1 VRVDADGAAA
11 AEPDGRRRRG
21 LRRRAA
27 LIEATLAVVARDGAA
42 AVTHASVAAAAGLA
56 CSAVSHHFAS
66 IDDLLAAALSSGT
79 EQLAA
84 AVPRLDDGADPGWF
98 ATALVE
104 AFEADPGRVAA
115 GYELY
120 LLAARQPGLRPAVAR
135 WTDLLA
141 ELARRQTTDPDAA
154 RVWAAAV
161 DGYFLQHLAHGTNP
175 EAAELTRLLGALRAR
190 EQ

>member
-1 VRVDADGAAA
+1 MDA

-27 LIEATLAVVARDGAA
+27 LIEATLRVVARDGAA
-42 AVTHASVAAAAGLA
+42 AVTHASVAAAAGLGR
-56 CSAVSHHFAS
+56 SAVSHHFAS

-84 AVPRLDDGADPGWF
+84 AVPRLDAGAGDGWF
-98 ATALVE
+98 ATALVDL
-104 AFEADPGRVAA
+104 FEADPGRVAA

-135 WTDLLA
+135 WTDLLT
-141 ELARRQTTDPDAA
+141 ELAGRQTTDPDAA
-154 RVWAAAV
+154 RAWAAAV
-161 DGYFLQHLAHGTNP
+161 DGYFLQHLAHGTRP
-175 EAAELTRLLGALRAR
+175 AAAELTRLLGALRAR

>member
-1 VRVDADGAAA
+1 VEPDD

-27 LIEATLAVVARDGAA
+27 LVEATLQVVARDGAA
-42 AVTHASVAAAAGLA
+42 AVTHASVAAAAGLGR
-56 CSAVSHHFAS
+56 SAVSHHFAS

-84 AVPRLDDGADPGWF
+84 SMPRLGDGADLGWF
-98 ATALVE
+98 ATALVDL
-104 AFEADPGRVAA
+104 FEADRGRVAA

-120 LLAARQPGLRPAVAR
+120 LLAARQPALRPAVAR

-141 ELARRQTTDPDAA
+141 ELAARHTPHPDAA
-154 RVWAAAV
+154 RAWAAAV
-161 DGYFLQHLAHGTNP
+161 DGYFLAHLAHGTHP
-175 EAAELTRLLGALRAR
+175 DARELERLLGAAAGERPP
-190 EQ
+190 

>member
-1 VRVDADGAAA
+1 MDPDA

-27 LIEATLAVVARDGAA
+27 LIEATLRVVAHDGAA
-42 AVTHASVAAAAGLA
+42 AVTHASVAAAAGLGR
-56 CSAVSHHFAS
+56 SAVSHHFAS

-84 AVPRLDDGADPGWF
+84 AMPRLDGGDLGWF
-98 ATALVE
+98 ATALVDL
-104 AFEADPGRVAA
+104 FEADRGRVAA

-141 ELARRQTTDPDAA
+141 ELAGRHTADPDAA
-154 RVWAAAV
+154 RVWATAV
-161 DGYFLQHLAHGTNP
+161 DGYFLQHLAHGTRP
-175 EAAELTRLLGALRAR
+175 AAAELERLLGTAAG
-190 EQ
+190 EDPA